1 MGFNEIND
9 FAASIFGIRP
19 GTKQPGLRYPIERL
33 DTVTGAGFAPVT
45 CLFNVSSDGDIEDM
59 KVMIGGVDIVKALHP
74 DQINVLEIGCWQSY
88 LDDAK
93 ERNAELRIESWRAA
107 RELA

>member
-1 MGFNEIND
+1 
-9 FAASIFGIRP
+9 
-19 GTKQPGLRYPIERL
+19 
-33 DTVTGAGFAPVT
+33 VTGAGFAPVT

-59 KVMIGGVDIVKALHP
+59 RVMIGATDIIKALHP
-74 DQINVLEIGCWQSY
+74 DQLQVLEIGCWKSY

-93 ERNAELRIESWRAA
+93 ERNAERRIESWRAA